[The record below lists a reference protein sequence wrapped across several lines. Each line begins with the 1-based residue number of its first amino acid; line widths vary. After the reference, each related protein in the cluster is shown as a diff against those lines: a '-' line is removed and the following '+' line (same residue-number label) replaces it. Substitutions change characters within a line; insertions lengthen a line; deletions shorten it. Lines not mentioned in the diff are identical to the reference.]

1 MPTIDFLT
9 RPAAIGLLAM
19 LALPASALAANQ
31 ATAVGLWE
39 KLDES
44 GKPAGWFR
52 VIDCGSTYVARIV
65 KIFPKPGENP
75 AALRCTQCR
84 GDQKNAPV
92 LGLTFIKG
100 LRRDGLSYQGGSVL
114 DPRDGSVYNAL
125 MELSPDGKHL
135 TVRGYLGLPLLGQSE
150 VWHRL
155 PDSALP
161 SDRFAACPAPSAS
174 TFR

>member
-1 MPTIDFLT
+1 MPMIDFLA

-19 LALPASALAANQ
+19 LALPALAAAANQ
-31 ATAVGLWE
+31 PAAAGLWE
-39 KLDES
+39 KVDQS
-44 GKPAGWFR
+44 GKPEGWFR
-52 VIDCGSTYVARIV
+52 ILDCGGTYVGKIV
-65 KIFPKPGENP
+65 KTFPKPGENP

-100 LRRDGLSYQGGSVL
+100 MRRDGLTYQDGSIL

-125 MELSPDGKHL
+125 MELSPDGKQL
-135 TVRGYLGLPLLGQSE
+135 TLRGYLGIPLLGQSE

-161 SDRFAACPAPSAS
+161 SDRFAACPADSTA

>member
-9 RPAAIGLLAM
+9 RPAAMAFVT
-19 LALPASALAANQ
+19 ALAASPLAAAEKQ
-31 ATAVGLWE
+31 QTAVGLWE

-52 VIDCGSTYVARIV
+52 VIDCGGTYVGRIV

-100 LRRDGLSYQGGSVL
+100 MSRDGLSYQGGSVL

-125 MELSPDGKHL
+125 MELSPDGKQL
-135 TVRGYLGLPLLGQSE
+135 TLRGYLGLPLLGQSE

-155 PDSALP
+155 PDNALP

-174 TFR
+174 TSR